1 MLNIKKGNSIDANS
15 KFDLIVSCIKLLLAS
30 SSLLLTSSRIDLA
43 YDIMEAIKLLPSSY
57 ISADIAQYLN
67 QSLRKGNPHY
77 NYYFINIITITIVPS
92 FVINLDRR
100 FDRWKKLLR
109 ASDCHGLNLMRI
121 SAIDGSDIA
130 GFTIPES
137 DVVKIWDSTLN
148 ATFDNRCLSNK
159 VMHMT
164 ASEQACAA
172 SHLMIW
178 RLIAKLRKT
187 LISTNN
193 IFKLPTTNIDD
204 KTAVDDTFRD
214 IDYGVSTTG
223 VKNSVIVQET
233 LFRSRLGKTFTKKIN
248 NIVIILIITSKVI
261 IMK

>member
-1 MLNIKKGNSIDANS
+1 
-15 KFDLIVSCIKLLLAS
+15 
-30 SSLLLTSSRIDLA
+30 
-43 YDIMEAIKLLPSSY
+43 
-57 ISADIAQYLN
+57 
-67 QSLRKGNPHY
+67 
-77 NYYFINIITITIVPS
+77 VPS

-100 FDRWKKLLR
+100 YDRWKKLLR
-109 ASDCHGLNLMRI
+109 ASDVHGLNLMRL

-137 DVVKIWDSTLN
+137 DVVKTWDSTLN

-187 LISTNN
+187 LVSTNN
-193 IFKLPTTNIDD
+193 IFKLPTANVDD
-204 KTAVDDTFRD
+204 KTTTTVDDTFRD
-214 IDYGVSTTG
+214 IDYGFSTTG
-223 VKNSVIVQET
+223 VKNAAIVQET
-233 LFRSRLGKTFTKKIN
+233 LFRSRLGKNFTKN
-248 NIVIILIITSKVI
+248 FIILS
-261 IMK
+261 